1 MDSPGSR
8 LIIALDFP
16 QLEPALALA
25 RQIAPRVGMLKVGLE
40 LFNSAGPPAIE
51 SLRAGGARIFYDS
64 KFYDIPNTVAGAAAA
79 AGRLGVSMFNVHA
92 LGGRTM
98 MQAAKDAATRGA
110 AEAGF
115 PSPLVIAVT
124 IVTSLG
130 DRELRDDLGLADS
143 SHDLVIRL
151 ASLAKESGL
160 DGVVCSVREVP
171 DIKRACGSDFLTVTP
186 GIRPSSVA
194 SGGLAAAA
202 DQVRV
207 STPQDA
213 IAAGADYLV
222 VGRPVTRAD
231 DPTEAL
237 DKLLAEMADRAA

>member
-1 MDSPGSR
+1 MESPGSR

-16 QLEPALALA
+16 QLEPALLLA

-79 AGRLGVSMFNVHA
+79 AGRLGVSMLNVHA
-92 LGGRTM
+92 LGGRAM
-98 MQAAKDAATRGA
+98 MQAAKEGALRGA

-115 PSPLVIAVT
+115 PPPLVIAVT

-130 DRELRDDLGLADS
+130 ERELRHDLGLAGPP
-143 SHDLVIRL
+143 HDLVIRL

-171 DIKRACGSDFLTVTP
+171 DIKRTCGPDFLAVTP
-186 GIRPSSVA
+186 GIRPTW
-194 SGGLAAAA
+194 AAAG

-207 STPQDA
+207 ATPQDA

-231 DPTEAL
+231 DPAEAL
-237 DKLLAEMADRAA
+237 AKLLSDMTDRAS